1 MWQTLMASKA
11 SETTEITAED
21 HALYELSALAG
32 YRRVRLVQSA
42 ERLPGILWF
51 VLLVGGV
58 VTIASTCM
66 FGAANGALH
75 VIQVSAFALLI
86 SLVLVA
92 IADIN
97 RPYQGS
103 VHVSDY
109 AFRRAQV
116 DMKDQ

>member
-1 MWQTLMASKA
+1 MWQTLMSVRGASP
-11 SETTEITAED
+11 TEITAED
-21 HALYELSALAG
+21 HALQELSALAA
-32 YRRVRLVQSA
+32 YRRIRLVQSA
-42 ERLPGILWF
+42 SRLPGVLWF

-66 FGAANGALH
+66 FGAANGPLH
-75 VIQVSAFALLI
+75 VIQVTAFALLI
-86 SLVLVA
+86 TLSLVA

-97 RPYQGS
+97 RPFQGS

-109 AFRRAQV
+109 AFRRAQM

>member
-1 MWQTLMASKA
+1 METAS
-11 SETTEITAED
+11 
-21 HALYELSALAG
+21 
-32 YRRVRLVQSA
+32 
-42 ERLPGILWF
+42 RLPGVLWF

-66 FGAANGALH
+66 FGASNGALH
-75 VIQVSAFALLI
+75 IIQVSAFTLLI
-86 SLVLVA
+86 TLALVA

-109 AFRRAQV
+109 AFRRAQM